1 MNFYFIIYYA
11 VPNFLN
17 KKKYFLFVMIGLV
30 AIVVSSWMRAEVALY
45 ITSYTSKI
53 PVNKINFRELYLK
66 SLLNI
71 FIWTECLVAGKL
83 ILDKIKYQR
92 YTESIEKE
100 KVVNELNFLKAQN
113 NPHFLFNSLNS
124 IYFQIDKNNKE
135 ARGSLMQLSE
145 MLRYQLYECSAE
157 KIPIEKEITYLK
169 NYIELQKVRL
179 NKNYLISFKAEPVLK
194 NFSIAPLL
202 IMPLIENAF
211 KHVSNFIEKIN
222 EIKINLSFE
231 NGVLLCEINNT
242 IEKIPAEPKD
252 SDGGI
257 GLKNMRR
264 RLEILYPDNYDLK
277 CEKNDLYYHSQLRLQ
292 IDEN

>member
-1 MNFYFIIYYA
+1 
-11 VPNFLN
+11 
-17 KKKYFLFVMIGLV
+17 MITGLL
-30 AIVVSSWMRAEVALY
+30 AIAFTSWMRAEVALY
-45 ITSYTSKI
+45 ITSHVSKI
-53 PVNKINFRELYLK
+53 PVSNINFRTLYLK

-124 IYFQIDKNNKE
+124 IYFQIDKNNTE

-157 KIPIEKEITYLK
+157 KIAIEKEITYLK

-179 NKNYLISFKAEPVLK
+179 NKNYLISFNAEPGLK

-211 KHVSNFIEKIN
+211 KHVSHFIEEMN

-231 NGVLLCEINNT
+231 KGVLVCEINNT
-242 IEKIPAEPKD
+242 IEKVPVEPKD
-252 SDGGI
+252 GDGGI

-264 RLEILYPDNYDLK
+264 RLEILYQDNYDLK
-277 CEKNDLYYHSQLRLQ
+277 CEKNGSYYLSQLKLQ